1 MIDTDDEG
9 HDSWQARQ
17 GRSTKGTLMETTIC
31 RHRHMDCSRDQMR
44 ELFPSLIAGFD
55 MDQSTCSDLAFGDW
69 LSDSEFTENIV
80 KIGDEQSG
88 DSDDANG

>member
-1 MIDTDDEG
+1 
-9 HDSWQARQ
+9 
-17 GRSTKGTLMETTIC
+17 
-31 RHRHMDCSRDQMR
+31 MR

-69 LSDSEFTENIV
+69 LSDSEFIENIV